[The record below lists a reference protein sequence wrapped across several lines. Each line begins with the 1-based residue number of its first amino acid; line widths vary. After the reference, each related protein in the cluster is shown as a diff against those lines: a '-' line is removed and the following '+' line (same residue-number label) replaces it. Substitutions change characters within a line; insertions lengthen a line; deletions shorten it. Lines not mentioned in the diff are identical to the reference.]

1 MLNVM
6 RPVGLALLLFLTAC
20 SGGAPD
26 AVTTKVTPGIL
37 NFTSRARSTVVTLKN
52 LETAALDFTLT
63 SSTTRVGLKPD
74 EGRLAP
80 GDTAYISVHFDYK
93 GLRKGQ
99 LLNETLTLK
108 TQPVGGKLSTKT
120 IPLVFEMTVG
130 GLDAC
135 GGQRSGAS
143 AVGSAPRRT
152 APSGLPYASLPYAN
166 GELLVQVRPGL
177 NVQRSDPLEQVR
189 AVTLSVAQDYGLGLQ
204 SAPGLYRPT
213 LVTVPAGESLLA
225 AKARLAR
232 DPRVAYAEP
241 NYYLELLGVPDDPFV
256 ASQWNLLEFGL
267 SQAWDV
273 ETGTGKVVV
282 AIIDS
287 GVYGKHED
295 LSGKLL
301 PGCDFFDGDS
311 DAAPGLDSGF
321 EAGHG
326 THVAGI
332 AAAVGNNGTG
342 VAGVAYGPGVKLL
355 PIKVFDDVGTAGTVN
370 ELLNGLLW
378 AAGLPVEGVAT
389 NPHPA
394 DIINMSLGIDT
405 TKLTDGVLQSVGE
418 VTKRVLDRGVVMFAA
433 TGNNGFDDRVFAPA
447 SAPAVYAVGSVDGNR
462 NRSAFSNYATR
473 GATVDFMAP
482 GGESPAS
489 ECFSVLSTFPLNDY
503 VCQAG
508 TSMASP
514 FVAGVAA
521 LLLSR
526 NPGLSPAQLK
536 AKLAESAFFD
546 PTYMT
551 PQEYGSGVVC
561 ADKAVGAAT
570 RCGR

>member
-1 MLNVM
+1 MLKGMKVS
-6 RPVGLALLLFLTAC
+6 VFTAFLLLLVAC
-20 SGGAPD
+20 SGTPEATL
-26 AVTTKVTPGIL
+26 TTKITPSTL
-37 NFTSRARSTVVTLKN
+37 NFTSRARSTVI
-52 LETAALDFTLT
+52 TLT
-63 SSTTRVGLKPD
+63 NNSEGSAVEFDIVPSTPRIVVKPD
-74 EGRLAP
+74 KGRLAS
-80 GDTAYISVHFDYK
+80 GETAYVNVSFNYK
-93 GLRKGQ
+93 GLSKGQ
-99 LLNETLTLK
+99 LLNEALTLN
-108 TQPVGGKLSTKT
+108 TQSLDSGSSVKT

-143 AVGSAPRRT
+143 KAGSLPRSVS
-152 APSGLPYASLPYAN
+152 PSELPYAE
-166 GELLVQVRPGL
+166 GELLVG
-177 NVQRSDPLEQVR
+177 VR
-189 AVTLSVAQDYGLGLQ
+189 AGVTAQGMAALRSAAQGVAADYGLALQ
-204 SAPGLYRPT
+204 GAPSPYRPSLAT
-213 LVTVPAGESLLA
+213 LPEGEGVLEA
-225 AKARLAR
+225 AARLAR

-241 NYYLELLGVPDDPFV
+241 NYYLELLKLPNDPFLND
-256 ASQWNLLEFGL
+256 QWNLLEFGL
-267 SQAWDV
+267 PQAWDV

-332 AAAVGNNGTG
+332 AAAVGNNDTG
-342 VAGVAYGPGVKLL
+342 VAGVAYGPGVRLL
-355 PIKVFDDVGTAGTVN
+355 PVKVFDDVGTVGTVD

-394 DIINMSLGIDT
+394 DIVNMSLGIDT
-405 TKLTDGVLQSVGE
+405 AKLMDGTLKAIDE
-418 VTKRVLDRGVVMFAA
+418 VTQRVLERGVVMFAA
-433 TGNNGFDDRVFAPA
+433 TGNNGFDDRIFAPA
-447 SAPAVYAVGSVDGNR
+447 SAPAVFAVGSVDGGR
-462 NRSAFSNYATR
+462 GRSAFSNYAASSYAAR
-473 GATVDFMAP
+473 GAGVDFMAP
-482 GGESPAS
+482 GGEAPDS

-536 AKLAESAFFD
+536 TKLAESAFFD
-546 PTYMT
+546 PAYMT
-551 PQEYGSGVVC
+551 SQEYGSGIVC
-561 ADKAVGAAT
+561 ADKALGAAT